1 MDSTCYDTGFALGE
15 LNPGDI
21 YATRINNKLFWCL
34 VVKTHDMIELYEMT
48 NGYIF
53 LANHSG
59 FLYQE
64 HSSLYRNGKC
74 IFGVDV
80 R

>member
-1 MDSTCYDTGFALGE
+1 MGSTGYEKGFALCE

-21 YATRINNKLFWCL
+21 YATKISGNLLWCL
-34 VVKTHDMIELYEMT
+34 VVKTHVMLELYQMT
-48 NGYIF
+48 HGYVF
-53 LANHSG
+53 SLTNDG